1 MLGTIAAAEGG
12 NEAKNWIWNLE
23 LLISFFGEQ
32 SKNVWT
38 TSVGCSPT

>member
-1 MLGTIAAAEGG
+1 
-12 NEAKNWIWNLE
+12 

-38 TSVGCSPT
+38 TSVGCSPTWNMR